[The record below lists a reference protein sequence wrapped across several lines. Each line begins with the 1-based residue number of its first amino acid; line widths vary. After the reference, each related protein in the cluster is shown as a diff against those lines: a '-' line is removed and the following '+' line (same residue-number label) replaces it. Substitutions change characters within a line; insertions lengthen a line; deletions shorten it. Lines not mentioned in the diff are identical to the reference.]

1 MIKSMTGFGR
11 GSAGRGDKKI
21 DVEIRT
27 VNSRF
32 FELKL
37 RGLSL
42 EPKVELKVRNLLEEH
57 LQRGN
62 VQVRIELNSSKESG
76 NMSFNRDRFEMIQEV
91 LKTIHVAY
99 GQRMSLSDIITT
111 SDLLKT
117 EELNDL
123 KPDKVVSAIEHAIE
137 QVNEMRKREGGQIQK
152 DVLNRVKKL
161 SKIIHSIDEL
171 TLKYG
176 DERQVQLKE
185 KIISLLDGETPDE
198 NRLIQEVA
206 YWVERSD
213 VTEEIVR
220 CKSHFSQLSSYLNE
234 KEPVGKRINFLIQE
248 IGREV
253 NTIGSKSPQTD
264 VTKHVVEIKD
274 DLEKIREQ
282 AQNIH

>member
-1 MIKSMTGFGR
+1 MTGFGR
-11 GSAGRGDKKI
+11 GSAGRGDRKI

-123 KPDKVVSAIEHAIE
+123 KPDTVVSAIEHAIE

-161 SKIIHSIDEL
+161 SKIIHSIDKL
-171 TLKYG
+171 TLEYG
-176 DERQVQLKE
+176 DERQVKLKE

-213 VTEEIVR
+213 ITEEIVR

-282 AQNIH
+282 AQNIL

>member
-1 MIKSMTGFGR
+1 MTGFGR
-11 GSAGRGDKKI
+11 GSAGRGDRKI

-123 KPDKVVSAIEHAIE
+123 KPDKVVLAIEHAIE

-176 DERQVQLKE
+176 NERQVQLKE

-213 VTEEIVR
+213 ITEEIVR
-220 CKSHFSQLSSYLNE
+220 CKSHFSQLSTYLNE

-253 NTIGSKSPQTD
+253 NTIGSKSPQTE

-282 AQNIH
+282 AQNIL

>member
-282 AQNIH
+282 AQNIL

>member
-11 GSAGRGDKKI
+11 GSAGRGDRKI

-123 KPDKVVSAIEHAIE
+123 KPDKVVLAIEHAIE

-176 DERQVQLKE
+176 NERQVQLKE

-213 VTEEIVR
+213 ITEEIVR
-220 CKSHFSQLSSYLNE
+220 CKSHFSQLSTYLNE

-253 NTIGSKSPQTD
+253 NTIGSKSPQTE

-282 AQNIH
+282 AQNIL

>member
-11 GSAGRGDKKI
+11 GSAGRGDRKI

-123 KPDKVVSAIEHAIE
+123 KPDKVVLAIEHAIE

-213 VTEEIVR
+213 ITEEIVR
-220 CKSHFSQLSSYLNE
+220 CKSHFSQLSTYLNE

-253 NTIGSKSPQTD
+253 NTIGSKSPQTE

-282 AQNIH
+282 AQNIL

>member
-1 MIKSMTGFGR
+1 MTGFGR

-213 VTEEIVR
+213 ITEEIVR
-220 CKSHFSQLSSYLNE
+220 CKSHFSQLSTYLNE

-253 NTIGSKSPQTD
+253 NTIGSKSPQTE

-282 AQNIH
+282 AQNIL

>member
-1 MIKSMTGFGR
+1 MTGFGR

-37 RGLSL
+37 RGFSL

-185 KIISLLDGETPDE
+185 KIISLLAGETPDE

-282 AQNIH
+282 AQNIL

>member
-1 MIKSMTGFGR
+1 MTGFGR
-11 GSAGRGDKKI
+11 GSAGRGDRKI

-282 AQNIH
+282 AQNIL

>member
-11 GSAGRGDKKI
+11 GSAGHGDRKI

-27 VNSRF
+27 LNSRF

-42 EPKVELKVRNLLEEH
+42 EPEVELKVRNLLEEH

-62 VQVRIELNSSKESG
+62 VQVRIESNSFKDSG
-76 NMSFNRDRFEMIQEV
+76 KLRFNRDRFELIQEV
-91 LKTIHVAY
+91 LKTIHMDY

-117 EELNDL
+117 EDSNEL
-123 KPDKVVSAIEHAIE
+123 KPDTVLSAIEHAIE

-161 SKIIHSIDEL
+161 SKIIDSIDDL

-234 KEPVGKRINFLIQE
+234 KEQVGKRINFLIQE

-253 NTIGSKSPQTD
+253 NTIGSKSPQTE

-282 AQNIH
+282 AQNIL

>member
-1 MIKSMTGFGR
+1 MTGFGR

-32 FELKL
+32 LELKL
-37 RGLSL
+37 RGLGL

-185 KIISLLDGETPDE
+185 KIISLLAGETPDE

-282 AQNIH
+282 AQNIL

>member
-1 MIKSMTGFGR
+1 MTGFGR

-42 EPKVELKVRNLLEEH
+42 EPKVELKVRNLLEEY

-185 KIISLLDGETPDE
+185 KIISLLDGETPDK

-264 VTKHVVEIKD
+264 VTKHVGEI
-274 DLEKIREQ
+274 
-282 AQNIH
+282 

>member
-37 RGLSL
+37 RGLGL

-185 KIISLLDGETPDE
+185 KIISLLAGETPDE

-282 AQNIH
+282 AQNIL

>member
-1 MIKSMTGFGR
+1 MTGFGR

-42 EPKVELKVRNLLEEH
+42 EPKVELKVRNLLEEY

-282 AQNIH
+282 AQNIL

>member
-1 MIKSMTGFGR
+1 MTGFGR

-37 RGLSL
+37 RGLGL

-185 KIISLLDGETPDE
+185 KIISLLAGETPDE

-282 AQNIH
+282 AQNIL

>member
-1 MIKSMTGFGR
+1 MTGFGR
-11 GSAGRGDKKI
+11 GSAGRSDKKI

-37 RGLSL
+37 RGFSL

-91 LKTIHVAY
+91 LKNIHVAY

-282 AQNIH
+282 AQNIL

>member
-1 MIKSMTGFGR
+1 MTGFGR
-11 GSAGRGDKKI
+11 GSAGRGDRKI

-161 SKIIHSIDEL
+161 SEIIHSIDEL

-213 VTEEIVR
+213 LTEEIVR

-282 AQNIH
+282 AQNIL

>member
-11 GSAGRGDKKI
+11 GSAGRGDRKI

-42 EPKVELKVRNLLEEH
+42 EPKFELKVRNLLEEH

-282 AQNIH
+282 AQNIL

>member
-1 MIKSMTGFGR
+1 MTGFGR
-11 GSAGRGDKKI
+11 GSAGRGDRKI

-161 SKIIHSIDEL
+161 SKIIHSIDKL
-171 TLKYG
+171 TLEYG
-176 DERQVQLKE
+176 DERQVKLKE

-213 VTEEIVR
+213 ITEEIVR

-253 NTIGSKSPQTD
+253 NTIGSKSPQTE
-264 VTKHVVEIKD
+264 VTKYVVETKD
-274 DLEKIREQ
+274 QLEKIREQ
-282 AQNIH
+282 AQNIL

>member
-1 MIKSMTGFGR
+1 MTGFGR
-11 GSAGRGDKKI
+11 GSAGRGDRKI

-123 KPDKVVSAIEHAIE
+123 KPDKVVLAIEHAIE

-171 TLKYG
+171 TLEYG
-176 DERQVQLKE
+176 DERQVKLKE

-213 VTEEIVR
+213 ITEEIVR
-220 CKSHFSQLSSYLNE
+220 CKSHFSQLSTYLNE

-253 NTIGSKSPQTD
+253 NTIGSKSPQTE

-282 AQNIH
+282 AQNIL

>member
-11 GSAGRGDKKI
+11 GSAGRGDRKI

-161 SKIIHSIDEL
+161 SKIIHSIDKL
-171 TLKYG
+171 TLEFG
-176 DERQVQLKE
+176 DERQVKLKE

-213 VTEEIVR
+213 ITEEIVR

-282 AQNIH
+282 AQNIL

>member
-11 GSAGRGDKKI
+11 GSAGRGDRKI

-123 KPDKVVSAIEHAIE
+123 KPDKVVLAIEHAIE

-171 TLKYG
+171 TLEYG
-176 DERQVQLKE
+176 DERQVKLKE

-213 VTEEIVR
+213 ITEEIVR
-220 CKSHFSQLSSYLNE
+220 CKSHFSQLSTYLNE

-253 NTIGSKSPQTD
+253 NTIGSKSPQTE

-282 AQNIH
+282 AQNIL

>member
-1 MIKSMTGFGR
+1 MTGFGR
-11 GSAGRGDKKI
+11 GSAGRGDRKI

-213 VTEEIVR
+213 ITEEIVR

-282 AQNIH
+282 AQNIL